1 MILFGSWQFAAYD
14 FLSQYGVSEST
25 KATAAKASLL
35 KWIRV
40 SSNFVAFIP
49 VCWKCQMKAN
59 LPVVD
64 FLGTAL
70 KLRKRKK
77 RLNVCLKWKMY
88 LAYPASLQAL
98 SLNNSAPND
107 ANRT

>member
-1 MILFGSWQFAAYD
+1 
-14 FLSQYGVSEST
+14 
-25 KATAAKASLL
+25 
-35 KWIRV
+35 
-40 SSNFVAFIP
+40 
-49 VCWKCQMKAN
+49 MKAN
-59 LPVVD
+59 LPGAD

-77 RLNVCLKWKMY
+77 RLKVCLKWKMQ

-98 SLNNSAPND
+98 PLNNSAPND

>member
-1 MILFGSWQFAAYD
+1 
-14 FLSQYGVSEST
+14 
-25 KATAAKASLL
+25 
-35 KWIRV
+35 
-40 SSNFVAFIP
+40 
-49 VCWKCQMKAN
+49 MKAN

-64 FLGTAL
+64 FLEAAL

-77 RLNVCLKWKMY
+77 RLKVCLKWKMQ

-98 SLNNSAPND
+98 PLNNSAPND